1 MAILKFI
8 KRNGM
13 NLPNAIQYI
22 SDECKTSRDYV
33 FGILM
38 GCSNPLL
45 EFELIKK
52 MAQVKDESKSFIH
65 VVFSL
70 DCADTLPLDTVL
82 EICKSVGQLLS
93 KDIYQV
99 LGAIHYKNEAHIH
112 CHYIINSIGLDYKR
126 YEQGMS
132 LWSYKQIINKIIE
145 PYGISPILYYQ
156 GDEKG
161 DLHKK

>member
-13 NLPNAIQYI
+13 ELRNAIQYI
-22 SDECKTSRDYV
+22 SDEYKTSSDYV

-38 GCSNPLL
+38 GSNHPLS
-45 EFELIKK
+45 EFELVKK
-52 MAQVKDESKSFIH
+52 MSHIKDESKSFIH
-65 VVFSL
+65 VVFSV
-70 DCADTLPLDTVL
+70 DCADTILLDTVL
-82 EICKSVGQLLS
+82 EICKAVGRLLS

-112 CHYIINSIGLDYKR
+112 CHYIINSIGLNYKR

-132 LWSYKQIINKIIE
+132 LWSYKQAINKIIE
-145 PYGISPILYYQ
+145 PYGINPIPYYQ
-156 GDEKG
+156 GNEEG
-161 DLHKK
+161 SCL